1 MNAIMNPVVLKIFET
16 KYLNRFVDGC
26 TVAHHVQGWGF
37 QSFPVSFANRAF
49 CCSRWNDVI
58 ACREH
63 HPSCVESCVRKL
75 FPSPF
80 YMGFKR
86 KRKEVD
92 NDAVDSNSNKIEGV
106 KWIKTEGRSRN
117 KKGDEVEKLINA
129 KQSSSWKKAK
139 YLNLIRVIIRTHVS
153 VYI

>member
-1 MNAIMNPVVLKIFET
+1 M
-16 KYLNRFVDGC
+16 
-26 TVAHHVQGWGF
+26 
-37 QSFPVSFANRAF
+37 
-49 CCSRWNDVI
+49 I

-129 KQSSSWKKAK
+129 KQSSS
-139 YLNLIRVIIRTHVS
+139 
-153 VYI
+153 